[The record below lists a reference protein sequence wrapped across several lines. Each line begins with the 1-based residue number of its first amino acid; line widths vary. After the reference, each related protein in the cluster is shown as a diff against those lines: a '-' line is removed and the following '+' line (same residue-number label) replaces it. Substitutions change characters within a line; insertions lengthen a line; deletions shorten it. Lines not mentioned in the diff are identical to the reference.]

1 MNRLL
6 GEATLAFLVVVGMSG
21 AGAGRGDPARGER
34 AFQYCYSCHSVQ
46 PGETS
51 LEGPNL
57 RGIVGRKIA
66 AQNGFPYSPAMRA
79 FAQREDRWSEALLQ
93 RYLASPYRMVPKTSM
108 AFPGMSE
115 ESERTDLIAFLRATG
130 GQP

>member
-1 MNRLL
+1 VIRLL

-21 AGAGRGDPARGER
+21 AGAGKGDPVRGER

-46 PGETS
+46 PGETN

-66 AQNGFPYSPAMRA
+66 TQDGFPYSPAMRA

-93 RYLASPYRMVPKTSM
+93 RYLAFPYRVVPKTSM
-108 AFPGMSE
+108 AFPGMTE
-115 ESERTDLIAFLRATG
+115 ESERTDLIAFLRTTG
-130 GQP
+130 RQP